1 MDNSQPLLLD
11 TAAHWFR
18 QWIRE
23 FRAPLIT
30 SLVVGFLSYMFA
42 FTNKLVNHDEVT
54 CLFSKGGTVTS
65 GRWGL
70 GAMDSIFPNYSMPWI
85 YGVITLVL
93 IAVSASL
100 LCSIFQ
106 IKKPVL
112 QALLAGYVVAFPSLI
127 GFYTYMFTA
136 SSYGVSFLLAAAAVW
151 ALQLE
156 KKWTPL
162 LAMACMVASLSI
174 YQAYIALAASL
185 LVLVLI
191 RELLQGKAVSK
202 VIKRGLWY
210 LGFLIV
216 SLGLYYLATQC
227 VNLLMHIPLNG
238 YASDRM
244 QFSLSALPQ
253 NVLLA
258 YQAFFRAF
266 RSGSDLIPTA
276 LGRWMHILCL
286 AASAVLIFL
295 VALWQKK
302 PRLGRCLLLAALLG
316 LLPLSI
322 NCMYLF
328 TTANAVHT
336 LVLYGFVAV
345 AALFLFLADLWLA
358 KAPSHPFS
366 LPGTLSANIVSI
378 AMVIAII
385 GNIYVANEVFLNLHL
400 RYENTYAFYTALMAK
415 LQEEPT
421 YSENTV
427 LAVVG
432 DLPSPDFYQEH
443 FAQVYPIQG
452 SAGIIPSVYSKD
464 KFLEYYLG
472 LSIPMASDAEI
483 EAIRQ
488 SPQFA
493 EMPCYPYSGSM
504 KMIGDTFV
512 VKLSD

>member
-1 MDNSQPLLLD
+1 MNNSQSLLLD
-11 TAAHWFR
+11 TAARWFR
-18 QWIRE
+18 QRLRE
-23 FRAPLIT
+23 FRVPLIT

-42 FTNKLVNHDEVT
+42 FTNKLVNHDDVSA
-54 CLFSKGGTVTS
+54 LFTKGGTVTL

-302 PRLGRCLLLAALLG
+302 PRLGR
-316 LLPLSI
+316 
-322 NCMYLF
+322 
-328 TTANAVHT
+328 
-336 LVLYGFVAV
+336 
-345 AALFLFLADLWLA
+345 
-358 KAPSHPFS
+358 
-366 LPGTLSANIVSI
+366 
-378 AMVIAII
+378 
-385 GNIYVANEVFLNLHL
+385 
-400 RYENTYAFYTALMAK
+400 
-415 LQEEPT
+415 
-421 YSENTV
+421 
-427 LAVVG
+427 
-432 DLPSPDFYQEH
+432 
-443 FAQVYPIQG
+443 
-452 SAGIIPSVYSKD
+452 
-464 KFLEYYLG
+464 
-472 LSIPMASDAEI
+472 
-483 EAIRQ
+483 
-488 SPQFA
+488 
-493 EMPCYPYSGSM
+493 
-504 KMIGDTFV
+504 
-512 VKLSD
+512 